1 MIKTQRHRDA
11 ETQKHCDS
19 TTLRLCDYIHRIYLV
34 GYMGS
39 GKSSALKQLGKL
51 LSWETYDLDHLFEEK
66 YKISVQDFF
75 HKYDEAAFRKLES
88 QLLKETAKYE
98 NAVIATGGGTPCF
111 YDNMEWM
118 NANGTTIFLKVSAKT
133 AVNRLLNSKKKRPLI
148 EGKSEEQLLEYVQRH
163 YGERMP
169 FYEKAQITVKG
180 EDLDFSK
187 LDIISQQS

>member
-1 MIKTQRHRDA
+1 MNSELK
-11 ETQKHCDS
+11 
-19 TTLRLCDYIHRIYLV
+19 RIYLI

-39 GKSSALKQLGKL
+39 GKSSAMKHLARH
-51 LSWETYDLDHLFEEK
+51 LSWEAYDVDSLFEER

-88 QLLKETAKYE
+88 QLLKETIQYE

-118 NANGTTIFLKVSAKT
+118 NANGTTVFLKVSPKT
-133 AVNRLLNSKKKRPLI
+133 AVNRLINSKKKRPLI
-148 EGKSEEQLLEYVQRH
+148 EGKSEEELLAYVERH

-169 FYEKAQITVKG
+169 FYEKAHVIVKG
-180 EDLDFSK
+180 ENLDVKEIFESPSHQVNK
-187 LDIISQQS
+187 

>member
-1 MIKTQRHRDA
+1 MTEAISQQLTAHSK
-11 ETQKHCDS
+11 
-19 TTLRLCDYIHRIYLV
+19 RIYLI

-51 LSWETYDLDHLFEEK
+51 LSWETHDLDTLFEER

-88 QLLKETAKYE
+88 QLLKETINYK

-111 YDNMEWM
+111 FDNMEWM
-118 NANGTTIFLKVSAKT
+118 NANGTTIFIKVSAMT
-133 AVNRLLNSKKKRPLI
+133 AVHRLMNSKKKRPLI
-148 EGKSEEQLLEYVQRH
+148 EGKNEQEVIDFVNGH
-163 YGERMP
+163 YAARMP

-180 EDLDFSK
+180 ENLDFRN
-187 LDIISQQS
+187 IVI

>member
-1 MIKTQRHRDA
+1 MRKIVVLIRVRMTRLINKY
-11 ETQKHCDS
+11 
-19 TTLRLCDYIHRIYLV
+19 TLKRIFLI

-51 LSWETYDLDHLFEEK
+51 LSWETYDLDRLFEER

-75 HKYDEAAFRKLES
+75 HKYDETAFRKLES
-88 QLLKETAKYE
+88 QLLKEIVNYE
-98 NAVIATGGGTPCF
+98 NAIIATGGGTPCF

-118 NANGTTIFLKVSAKT
+118 NANGTTIFLKVSTKT

-148 EGKSEEQLLEYVQRH
+148 EGKSEEQLLEYVERH

-169 FYEKAQITVKG
+169 FYEKAHITVKG
-180 EDLDFSK
+180 ENLDAKEILS
-187 LDIISQQS
+187 LITLSYNA

>member
-1 MIKTQRHRDA
+1 MHYELK
-11 ETQKHCDS
+11 
-19 TTLRLCDYIHRIYLV
+19 RIYLV

-51 LSWETYDLDHLFEEK
+51 LSWETYDLDHLFEER

-88 QLLKETAKYE
+88 QLLKETVKYE

-118 NANGTTIFLKVSAKT
+118 NANGTTIFLKVSTKT

-148 EGKSEEQLLEYVQRH
+148 EGKSEEQLLKYVERH
-163 YGERMP
+163 YGDRMQ
-169 FYEKAQITVKG
+169 FYKKAQITVKG
-180 EDLDFSK
+180 EDLDVKS
-187 LDIISQQS
+187 LCRQVNETISL

>member
-1 MIKTQRHRDA
+1 MNYELK
-11 ETQKHCDS
+11 
-19 TTLRLCDYIHRIYLV
+19 RIYLV

-88 QLLKETAKYE
+88 QLLKETVKYE

-118 NANGTTIFLKVSAKT
+118 NANGTTIFLKVSTKT

-148 EGKSEEQLLEYVQRH
+148 EGKSEEQLLEYVERH

-180 EDLDFSK
+180 EDLDIKNLVNNRLLLFC
-187 LDIISQQS
+187 INY

>member
-1 MIKTQRHRDA
+1 MEEVQSSLLIAQ
-11 ETQKHCDS
+11 S
-19 TTLRLCDYIHRIYLV
+19 PRIYLV

-51 LSWETYDLDHLFEEK
+51 LSWETYDLDSLFEEK

-88 QLLKETAKYE
+88 QLLKETVKYE

-118 NANGTTIFLKVSAKT
+118 NANGTTIFLKVSTKT

-148 EGKSEEQLLEYVQRH
+148 EGKSEEQLLEYVERH

-169 FYEKAQITVKG
+169 FYEKAQYTVKG
-180 EDLDFSK
+180 ENLKFEK
-187 LDIISQQS
+187 

>member
-1 MIKTQRHRDA
+1 MHYELK
-11 ETQKHCDS
+11 
-19 TTLRLCDYIHRIYLV
+19 RIYLV

-88 QLLKETAKYE
+88 QLLKETVKYE

-148 EGKSEEQLLEYVQRH
+148 EGKSEEQLLEYVEQH

-169 FYEKAQITVKG
+169 FYEKAQYTVKG
-180 EDLDFSK
+180 EDLDIKSFC
-187 LDIISQQS
+187 QQVN

>member
-19 TTLRLCDYIHRIYLV
+19 TTLRLCGYSHRIYLV

-118 NANGTTIFLKVSAKT
+118 NANGTTVFLKVSFKT
-133 AVNRLLNSKKKRPLI
+133 AVVRLLNSKKKRPLI
-148 EGKSEEQLLEYVQRH
+148 EGKSEEQLLEYVERH

>member
-11 ETQKHCDS
+11 ETQKHFDS
-19 TTLRLCDYIHRIYLV
+19 TTLRLCDYSHRIYLV

-75 HKYDEAAFRKLES
+75 HKYDEDAFRKLES
-88 QLLKETAKYE
+88 QLLKETVKYE

-118 NANGTTIFLKVSAKT
+118 NANGTTIFLKVSTKT

-148 EGKSEEQLLEYVQRH
+148 EGKREEQLLEYVERH

-169 FYEKAQITVKG
+169 FYEKAQYTVKG
-180 EDLDFSK
+180 ENLKFEK
-187 LDIISQQS
+187 